1 MAETARRGD
10 GSCDAL
16 IIGGGHNGLV
26 CAAYLAGA
34 GLKVTVLERRAV
46 VGGAA
51 VTEEFHPGF
60 RNSVAAYTVSLLNPK
75 VIRDLDLAGHGLRIV
90 ERRCANFLPTADG
103 GYLLT
108 GEGRTQAEVA
118 RFSARDAARLPE
130 YAERLEAVADVLR
143 ELALTTPP
151 NVLEGSWRAA
161 LPELV
166 RAARVGG
173 RLRRLDMSSRRELL
187 ALFAMSAG
195 DYLDN
200 WFESEPLKAVYGF
213 DGIVGNYASPYS
225 AGSAYVLLHHVF
237 GEVNGKRGVWGHAI
251 GGMGAITQAMARAA
265 TARGALIRVATA
277 VREVL
282 VEGDRAVGVL
292 TESGESLRAAAVISN
307 LNPKLLYL
315 DMFAPEAL
323 PPEFREHISHWRCG
337 SGTFRMNVALTELPD
352 FSCLPGRKPADHH
365 TAGIIIAPTLAY
377 MERAYFDARTH
388 GWSRAPIIELVI
400 PSTLDDTLA
409 PRDKHVA
416 SLFCQ
421 HVAPQLPD
429 GESWDGHREAV
440 ADLMIDTV
448 NAYAPN
454 FKAAVLGRQ
463 IMSPLDLERTFG
475 LIGGD
480 ISHGTLSLDQLF
492 CARPMLGYGNYRGP
506 LLGLYMCGA
515 GTHPG
520 GGVTGA
526 PGHNAAREILSDF
539 RRGRTSTASW
549 WAACRRRWRV
559 PRIRPGHACAPSS
572 RRPSARRIST
582 RTRWRCG
589 WCSGGC
595 TATRA

>member
-213 DGIVGNYASPYS
+213 DGIVGNYASPYT

-237 GEVNGKRGVWGHAI
+237 GEVNGKRGAWGHAI

-265 TARGALIRVATA
+265 TARGALIRVSSA

-337 SGTFRMNVALTELPD
+337 SGTFRMNVALAELPD
-352 FSCLPGRKPADHH
+352 FSCLPGRAPADHH

-409 PRDKHVA
+409 PRGKHVA

-506 LLGLYMCGA
+506 LQGLYMCGA

-526 PGHNAAREILSDF
+526 AGHNAAREILSDF
-539 RRGRTSTASW
+539 RHGRL
-549 WAACRRRWRV
+549 RRV
-559 PRIRPGHACAPSS
+559 A
-572 RRPSARRIST
+572 
-582 RTRWRCG
+582 
-589 WCSGGC
+589 
-595 TATRA
+595 